1 MGIQEDDPYG
11 LNFTQEQQDQA
22 LTFQDIGKT
31 EDEEIDI
38 DLDDPEVAAAATKI
52 QAGFRGSQVR
62 KEVTA
67 KRQEHVDIDDE
78 IIHEDKNSY
87 TAIQVQMPAQD
98 EEESQSPQVEE
109 EIDIDLEDPEVAAA
123 ATKIQ
128 AGFKGKK
135 ARDEVKKMK
144 EDKDVDFTTES
155 VPNIEVVSET
165 PVSETPEPDNSH
177 DQKSAVSEIDA
188 SATVI
193 QEGYYKVKE
202 TFDETTIEN
211 EEEIIDIDLEDPEVN
226 AAATK
231 IQAGFKGKKARDE
244 VKQMKEQQLETNTST
259 EAEKKADNEEEI
271 DIDLDDPE
279 VNEAATKIQASFKGK
294 KARDEV
300 KKMKENI
307 ELEIDAEKKEQVE
320 VDAATVEEEIDIDLD
335 DPEVNEAATKIQ
347 ASFKG
352 KKARDEVK
360 KMKEEKEV
368 DESAKIDEPKK
379 EEDTVKE
386 KEEEEID
393 LDDPEVNE
401 AATKI
406 QASFKGKK
414 ARDEVKKMKEEKEAD
429 ESTKID
435 EPEKVEDA
443 AKEKEEEE
451 IDIDLD
457 DPEVNEAATKIQ
469 ASFKGKKARDEV
481 KKMKEEKEVEES
493 TNKEEDEK
501 IEERNDEEID
511 IDLDDP
517 EVNEA
522 ATKIQAS
529 FKGKKARD
537 EVKKMKEEKDTLVS
551 ENKTD
556 DTEAATTMEEEIDID
571 LDDPEV
577 NEAATKIQ
585 ASFKGK
591 KARDEVKKMKEEKE
605 VDDAINKEEHEKVE
619 EAAKENEE
627 EEIDIDLD
635 DPEVNE
641 AATKI
646 QASFKGKKARDEVK
660 KMKEEKEVDESA
672 KIDEPEKEEDTVK
685 VKEEEEIDIDLD
697 DPEVNEAATKIQ
709 ASFKGKKARDEVKK
723 MKEVKEVD
731 ESTNVDEPEKVEDTA
746 MEKDEEEIDIDL
758 DDPEVNEAAT
768 KIQASF
774 KGKKAR
780 DEVKKMKEEKEVD
793 YATNIGEPEEVDE
806 IAKENEEEEIDID
819 LDDPE
824 VNEAATKIQA
834 SFKGKKARDEV
845 KKMKEERDIVEP
857 EKDNDTEI
865 VEAVDLADVTEDEI
879 DIDLDDPEVN
889 EAATKIQAS
898 FKGKKARDEVKKMKE
913 EKETVASEIEE
924 EAQDVKVEEVA
935 AATEEEIDIDLDD
948 PEVNEAATKIQASF
962 KGKKARDEVK
972 KIKEDQIMK
981 ETQKNEAAAKIQ
993 AGFKGKRARDEVR
1006 EMKKVKEKYVSERA
1020 VFLNYPASAKQQK
1033 AAAKIQAG
1041 FKGMKTRKKMKQR
1054 KLIGRMVEQHSRYI
1068 TNYLIMLLVIVPFRN
1083 LYSTLLRFL
1092 I

>member
-406 QASFKGKK
+406 QASFKGKN

-501 IEERNDEEID
+501 TEERNDEEID

>member
-501 IEERNDEEID
+501 TEERNDEEID

-685 VKEEEEIDIDLD
+685 VQEEEEIDIDLD

>member
-501 IEERNDEEID
+501 TEERNDEEID

-1092 I
+1092 L

>member
-501 IEERNDEEID
+501 TEERNDEEID

>member
-360 KMKEEKEV
+360 KMKEEKE
-368 DESAKIDEPKK
+368 
-379 EEDTVKE
+379 
-386 KEEEEID
+386 
-393 LDDPEVNE
+393 
-401 AATKI
+401 
-406 QASFKGKK
+406 
-414 ARDEVKKMKEEKEAD
+414 AD

-501 IEERNDEEID
+501 TEERNDEEID

>member
-368 DESAKIDEPKK
+368 
-379 EEDTVKE
+379 
-386 KEEEEID
+386 
-393 LDDPEVNE
+393 
-401 AATKI
+401 
-406 QASFKGKK
+406 
-414 ARDEVKKMKEEKEAD
+414 
-429 ESTKID
+429 
-435 EPEKVEDA
+435 
-443 AKEKEEEE
+443 
-451 IDIDLD
+451 
-457 DPEVNEAATKIQ
+457 
-469 ASFKGKKARDEV
+469 
-481 KKMKEEKEVEES
+481 EES

-501 IEERNDEEID
+501 TEERNDEEID

-685 VKEEEEIDIDLD
+685 VKE
-697 DPEVNEAATKIQ
+697 
-709 ASFKGKKARDEVKK
+709 
-723 MKEVKEVD
+723 
-731 ESTNVDEPEKVEDTA
+731 
-746 MEKDEEEIDIDL
+746 EEEIDIDL

>member
-360 KMKEEKEV
+360 KMKE
-368 DESAKIDEPKK
+368 
-379 EEDTVKE
+379 
-386 KEEEEID
+386 
-393 LDDPEVNE
+393 
-401 AATKI
+401 
-406 QASFKGKK
+406 
-414 ARDEVKKMKEEKEAD
+414 
-429 ESTKID
+429 
-435 EPEKVEDA
+435 
-443 AKEKEEEE
+443 
-451 IDIDLD
+451 
-457 DPEVNEAATKIQ
+457 
-469 ASFKGKKARDEV
+469 
-481 KKMKEEKEVEES
+481 
-493 TNKEEDEK
+493 
-501 IEERNDEEID
+501 
-511 IDLDDP
+511 
-517 EVNEA
+517 
-522 ATKIQAS
+522 
-529 FKGKKARD
+529 
-537 EVKKMKEEKDTLVS
+537 
-551 ENKTD
+551 
-556 DTEAATTMEEEIDID
+556 
-571 LDDPEV
+571 
-577 NEAATKIQ
+577 
-585 ASFKGK
+585 
-591 KARDEVKKMKEEKE
+591 
-605 VDDAINKEEHEKVE
+605 
-619 EAAKENEE
+619 
-627 EEIDIDLD
+627 
-635 DPEVNE
+635 
-641 AATKI
+641 
-646 QASFKGKKARDEVK
+646 
-660 KMKEEKEVDESA
+660 
-672 KIDEPEKEEDTVK
+672 
-685 VKEEEEIDIDLD
+685 
-697 DPEVNEAATKIQ
+697 
-709 ASFKGKKARDEVKK
+709 
-723 MKEVKEVD
+723 VKEVD
-731 ESTNVDEPEKVEDTA
+731 ESTNVDEPEKVEDAA

>member
-414 ARDEVKKMKEEKEAD
+414 ARDEVKKMKE
-429 ESTKID
+429 
-435 EPEKVEDA
+435 
-443 AKEKEEEE
+443 
-451 IDIDLD
+451 
-457 DPEVNEAATKIQ
+457 
-469 ASFKGKKARDEV
+469 
-481 KKMKEEKEVEES
+481 
-493 TNKEEDEK
+493 
-501 IEERNDEEID
+501 
-511 IDLDDP
+511 
-517 EVNEA
+517 
-522 ATKIQAS
+522 
-529 FKGKKARD
+529 
-537 EVKKMKEEKDTLVS
+537 
-551 ENKTD
+551 
-556 DTEAATTMEEEIDID
+556 
-571 LDDPEV
+571 
-577 NEAATKIQ
+577 
-585 ASFKGK
+585 
-591 KARDEVKKMKEEKE
+591 
-605 VDDAINKEEHEKVE
+605 
-619 EAAKENEE
+619 
-627 EEIDIDLD
+627 
-635 DPEVNE
+635 
-641 AATKI
+641 
-646 QASFKGKKARDEVK
+646 
-660 KMKEEKEVDESA
+660 
-672 KIDEPEKEEDTVK
+672 
-685 VKEEEEIDIDLD
+685 
-697 DPEVNEAATKIQ
+697 
-709 ASFKGKKARDEVKK
+709 
-723 MKEVKEVD
+723 VKEVD

-819 LDDPE
+819 LDLDDPE

-898 FKGKKARDEVKKMKE
+898 FKGKKARDEVKKMKK

>member
-406 QASFKGKK
+406 QASFKGKN

-501 IEERNDEEID
+501 TEERNDEEID

-935 AATEEEIDIDLDD
+935 AAEEEIDIDLDD

>member
-481 KKMKEEKEVEES
+481 KKMKE
-493 TNKEEDEK
+493 
-501 IEERNDEEID
+501 
-511 IDLDDP
+511 
-517 EVNEA
+517 
-522 ATKIQAS
+522 
-529 FKGKKARD
+529 
-537 EVKKMKEEKDTLVS
+537 
-551 ENKTD
+551 
-556 DTEAATTMEEEIDID
+556 
-571 LDDPEV
+571 
-577 NEAATKIQ
+577 
-585 ASFKGK
+585 
-591 KARDEVKKMKEEKE
+591 
-605 VDDAINKEEHEKVE
+605 
-619 EAAKENEE
+619 
-627 EEIDIDLD
+627 
-635 DPEVNE
+635 
-641 AATKI
+641 
-646 QASFKGKKARDEVK
+646 
-660 KMKEEKEVDESA
+660 
-672 KIDEPEKEEDTVK
+672 
-685 VKEEEEIDIDLD
+685 
-697 DPEVNEAATKIQ
+697 
-709 ASFKGKKARDEVKK
+709 
-723 MKEVKEVD
+723 VKEVD